1 MTVDCSRMQREKQ
14 KPNSLAFIP
23 DRASVFKPTLAPSF
37 CSIKRRGKFIREKRP
52 RKRPSTVGGSG
63 LPSSRTRHKQLHSA
77 FFSQKNPNNFR
88 PLPFSM
94 TKSAKTPKVLQ
105 TLRLF
110 GGKKSKNLTNFF
122 EQETL
127 A

>member
-23 DRASVFKPTLAPSF
+23 DRASVFKPTFAPSF

-63 LPSSRTRHKQLHSA
+63 LPSSRTRHKQL
-77 FFSQKNPNNFR
+77 FRIFSQKNQQLSLSPIFDDKKCKNAQSASNVSSFR
-88 PLPFSM
+88 
-94 TKSAKTPKVLQ
+94 
-105 TLRLF
+105 
-110 GGKKSKNLTNFF
+110 GKKSKNLTIFF